1 MSENKIPSKATA
13 DLIESL
19 SLNKNIVNFDIRDN
33 PCYNDALRAKI
44 AIRLVKNID
53 ALKKRK
59 EILKKSWI
67 NIEVL
72 KIEIPQDMKEAI
84 KEVYGVEVNEDQVE
98 AEDKIMGR
106 PTLDNFRTYH
116 TKSFS
121 KNNKL
126 KKKNTQDHEK
136 LNTTQIS
143 HDSNNLYG
151 NLSQIKENSS
161 PKLRVISK
169 YMNLNS
175 QKLMHSFRISSEK
188 KQKAQ

>member
-84 KEVYGVEVNEDQVE
+84 KEVYGVEVNENQVE

-126 KKKNTQDHEK
+126 KKKSTQDHEK

-175 QKLMHSFRISSEK
+175 QKLMHFSRISSEK
-188 KQKAQ
+188 KQKA

>member
-126 KKKNTQDHEK
+126 KKKSTQDHEK

-175 QKLMHSFRISSEK
+175 QKLMHSFRISPEK
-188 KQKAQ
+188 KQKA

>member
-126 KKKNTQDHEK
+126 KKKSTQDHEK

-169 YMNLNS
+169 YMDLNS
-175 QKLMHSFRISSEK
+175 QKLMHFSRISPKK
-188 KQKAQ
+188 KQKA

>member
-126 KKKNTQDHEK
+126 KKKSTQDHEK

-175 QKLMHSFRISSEK
+175 QKLMHFSRISSEK
-188 KQKAQ
+188 KQKA

>member
-126 KKKNTQDHEK
+126 KKKSTQDHEK

-169 YMNLNS
+169 CMNLNS
-175 QKLMHSFRISSEK
+175 QKLMHFSRISSEK
-188 KQKAQ
+188 KQKA